1 MANNIAAWYEKEIL
15 DHMLGVGSFTMPTTL
30 HIGLFKADPGE
41 TGDLTNE
48 VSTSG
53 TAYVRQPVTFTAA
66 AGQPAATSNNAD
78 ITFPQAT
85 ADWGTVTHIGIM
97 NQTATGTM
105 LFYGVLTASKT
116 VNSGDTFKI
125 PTADLDVTLN

>member
-48 VSTSG
+48 VTG
-53 TAYVRQPVTFTAA
+53 GAYVRQPVTFTAA

-105 LFYGVLTASKT
+105 LWYGVLTASKT